1 LCVKENFFTKMKK
14 FLFKAEMTI
23 LLLDAR
29 RRDEET
35 REKGILASFL
45 LNTRIGS
52 RWGERKSIMSEPDRM
67 SIRWTEFLTLDQ
79 IFSDRLL
86 VDNTSEELSL
96 QWAVFMDG
104 LQQYCTLAEN
114 EVGRNSEEF
123 IQEESWVLVEED
135 DDAWPFSFAHLCETF
150 GLQAPSVR
158 ASLTAWKQAQMTP
171 SSSDEAKKK
180 TFRGLP
186 QI

>member
-1 LCVKENFFTKMKK
+1 M
-14 FLFKAEMTI
+14 
-23 LLLDAR
+23 
-29 RRDEET
+29 
-35 REKGILASFL
+35 
-45 LNTRIGS
+45 
-52 RWGERKSIMSEPDRM
+52 
-67 SIRWTEFLTLDQ
+67 DQ
-79 IFSDRLL
+79 VFSDRLL
-86 VDNTSEELSL
+86 VDHASEELTL

-123 IQEESWVLVEED
+123 IQEESWVLVED

-158 ASLTAWKQAQMTP
+158 ASLTAWKHAQTAL
-171 SSSDEAKKK
+171 SSSEEAKKK